1 MLKKYPDVKVIG
13 HSQTFWC
20 EISKIDSESDRNAY
34 TKGKIIEGRLPELL
48 RNFDNLYCDLSAGSG
63 ANAMMRDPE
72 YAAKFCIEFCDRIL
86 YGCDITSADI
96 TYQYTFA
103 KFLDRLVEDNR
114 ISENIY
120 KKICTGIGKKLII
133 EDDFLEYLEV
143 HKAQALK
150 DREDYQTLN
159 KKISE
164 LKYKYPNV
172 RTFLEEKE
180 PIDLRDDE
188 QYAILNV
195 LDYETELDVIELK
208 ESFKLG
214 FKEALIY

>member
-1 MLKKYPDVKVIG
+1 ME
-13 HSQTFWC
+13 
-20 EISKIDSESDRNAY
+20 EIAGNF
-34 TKGKIIEGRLPELL
+34 
-48 RNFDNLYCDLSAGSG
+48 FDNYEEG
-63 ANAMMRDPE
+63 
-72 YAAKFCIEFCDRIL
+72 
-86 YGCDITSADI
+86 
-96 TYQYTFA
+96 
-103 KFLDRLVEDNR
+103 
-114 ISENIY
+114 
-120 KKICTGIGKKLII
+120 
-133 EDDFLEYLEV
+133 FLEYLEV

-195 LDYETELDVIELK
+195 FDYETELDVIELK

-214 FKEALIY
+214 FKEALIYLNNMGMLKLN

>member
-1 MLKKYPDVKVIG
+1 MLLKKKNSDGKFTESLKV
-13 HSQTFWC
+13 
-20 EISKIDSESDRNAY
+20 EE
-34 TKGKIIEGRLPELL
+34 EL
-48 RNFDNLYCDLSAGSG
+48 
-63 ANAMMRDPE
+63 
-72 YAAKFCIEFCDRIL
+72 
-86 YGCDITSADI
+86 
-96 TYQYTFA
+96 
-103 KFLDRLVEDNR
+103 
-114 ISENIY
+114 IY
-120 KKICTGIGKKLII
+120 LIKKLVKDEEILDQI
-133 EDDFLEYLEV
+133 TNKLN
-143 HKAQALK
+143 KQALK
-150 DREDYQTLN
+150 DREDYQILN

-214 FKEALIY
+214 FKEALIYLNNMGMLKLN

>member
-1 MLKKYPDVKVIG
+1 ME
-13 HSQTFWC
+13 
-20 EISKIDSESDRNAY
+20 EIAGSF
-34 TKGKIIEGRLPELL
+34 
-48 RNFDNLYCDLSAGSG
+48 FDNYEEG
-63 ANAMMRDPE
+63 
-72 YAAKFCIEFCDRIL
+72 
-86 YGCDITSADI
+86 
-96 TYQYTFA
+96 
-103 KFLDRLVEDNR
+103 
-114 ISENIY
+114 
-120 KKICTGIGKKLII
+120 
-133 EDDFLEYLEV
+133 FLEYLEV

-195 LDYETELDVIELK
+195 LDYENELDVIELK

-214 FKEALIY
+214 FKEALIYLNNMGMLKLNQFKGTDNLKNLSFLLCNKKERECDKLWKMKN

>member
-1 MLKKYPDVKVIG
+1 MEELFNRSILDQLYDSISDDFETMLLKKKNSDGKFTESLKV
-13 HSQTFWC
+13 
-20 EISKIDSESDRNAY
+20 EE
-34 TKGKIIEGRLPELL
+34 EL
-48 RNFDNLYCDLSAGSG
+48 
-63 ANAMMRDPE
+63 
-72 YAAKFCIEFCDRIL
+72 
-86 YGCDITSADI
+86 
-96 TYQYTFA
+96 
-103 KFLDRLVEDNR
+103 
-114 ISENIY
+114 IY
-120 KKICTGIGKKLII
+120 LIKKLVKDEEILDQI
-133 EDDFLEYLEV
+133 TNKLN
-143 HKAQALK
+143 KQALK
-150 DREDYQTLN
+150 DREDYQILN

-214 FKEALIY
+214 FKEALIYLNNMGMLKLN

>member
-1 MLKKYPDVKVIG
+1 MEELFNRSILDQLYDSISDDFETMLLKKKNSDGKFTESLKV
-13 HSQTFWC
+13 
-20 EISKIDSESDRNAY
+20 EE
-34 TKGKIIEGRLPELL
+34 EL
-48 RNFDNLYCDLSAGSG
+48 
-63 ANAMMRDPE
+63 
-72 YAAKFCIEFCDRIL
+72 
-86 YGCDITSADI
+86 
-96 TYQYTFA
+96 
-103 KFLDRLVEDNR
+103 
-114 ISENIY
+114 IY
-120 KKICTGIGKKLII
+120 LIKKLVKDEEILDQI
-133 EDDFLEYLEV
+133 TNKLN
-143 HKAQALK
+143 KQSLK
-150 DREDYQTLN
+150 DREDYQILN

-214 FKEALIY
+214 FKEALIYLNNMGMLKLN